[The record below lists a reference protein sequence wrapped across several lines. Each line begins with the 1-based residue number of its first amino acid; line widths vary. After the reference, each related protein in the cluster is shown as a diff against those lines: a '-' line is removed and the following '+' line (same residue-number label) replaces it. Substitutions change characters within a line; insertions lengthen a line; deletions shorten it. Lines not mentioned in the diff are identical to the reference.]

1 MSETPFAPAPQRRPA
16 GPRFERRSM
25 GLKLLAV
32 CGLALLMT
40 IPALFVF
47 FLIGDRTDRARQVVG
62 EISALVGGRQTFLGP
77 VVALPYTLPVAPVP
91 AQPGQPG
98 QPATVQSAVHVIY
111 PLQAAST
118 AATTSEVRNR
128 SLFSVPVYR
137 ADIRMRSAFDL
148 TGLPR
153 DLPPGAVPD
162 WSRAELVVGASDA
175 RGAQSDVVLSLPG
188 RRVAAI
194 PASTLTSLSIN
205 RSQSMNGVVSY
216 PEGADE
222 SGLQFFAVPA
232 PDVLRPDARFQA
244 EAAMTFSGAQR
255 IAFLPHGKTT
265 NVSVTGDWD
274 SPSFD
279 GGFPAKTR
287 RVAVEA
293 DGQGPALA
301 DGFSVAWTV
310 PFIAR
315 GVPAEGGADTIS
327 RLGAGEMGVSFVEPA
342 NPYQSVSRALKYA
355 PLFIGLVFLTFFIF
369 EVTTSRR
376 VHPAQYVLVGL
387 AQVVF
392 YLLLLALAEQVG
404 FDLGFLLAA
413 VATVGLLSAYA
424 SWAFDSRNQGL
435 RALVVFTLLY
445 AGIYT
450 LMRLE
455 ELALLTGAL
464 ASFAAIAAVMYFT
477 RRIDWYGATA
487 PTSAAKD
494 V

>member
-1 MSETPFAPAPQRRPA
+1 MTDTSFAPAPPRRPA
-16 GPRFERRSM
+16 TPRFERRSM

-47 FLIGDRTDRARQVVG
+47 FLIGDRTDRAREVVG

-77 VVALPYTLPVAPVP
+77 VIALPFTLPVAAVP
-91 AQPGQPG
+91 AQPGQPA
-98 QPATVQSAVHVIY
+98 QPPGLQSGVHVIY
-111 PLQAAST
+111 PQQATAT
-118 AATTSEVRNR
+118 AATASEVRKR

-153 DLPPGAVPD
+153 DLPPGATPD
-162 WSRAELVVGASDA
+162 WNRAELVVGASDA
-175 RGAQSDVVLSLPG
+175 RGAQSDVVLNLPG
-188 RRVAAI
+188 RRVTAI
-194 PASTLTSLSIN
+194 PASNLTTLSIN
-205 RSQSMNGVVSY
+205 RSQSLNGVVSY
-216 PEGADE
+216 PEGGDE
-222 SGLQFFAVPA
+222 SGLQFFATPA
-232 PDVLRPDARFQA
+232 ADLLRPDSRFQV

-265 NVSVTGDWD
+265 DVTVTGDWD

-287 RVAVEA
+287 RIAGEP
-293 DGQGPALA
+293 DGQGPPLA
-301 DGFSVAWTV
+301 DGFRVAWTV

-315 GVPAEGGADTIS
+315 GVPAEGGAETVS

-392 YLLLLALAEQVG
+392 YLLLLALAEQLG
-404 FDLGFLLAA
+404 FDLGFLIAA
-413 VATVGLLSAYA
+413 AATVGLLAVYA
-424 SWAFDSRNQGL
+424 SWAFESRNQGL
-435 RALVVFTLLY
+435 RALAVFTGLY

-477 RRIDWYGATA
+477 RRIDWYGASG
-487 PTSAAKD
+487 PTPAAKD
-494 V
+494 A